1 MKKLKK
7 FKKLRSIQGKLIICF
22 VTLIL
27 VINLVTGAMEYNV
40 TAKQQIEDIRR
51 EVSRLAASAALLIN
65 GDDYQKL
72 QTENAELSRE
82 CIIYTRDKMLA
93 FLKATGLEDVYTA
106 IEKSDDKISIIIDA
120 DEEDSTS
127 IGYEYDYLPAMK
139 TAFSG
144 TASADEDM
152 ITDEYGTFLSG
163 YAPVKNSKGK
173 VVAIIGLDIDS
184 SYILQQREQL
194 IFNILRNMFISIILA
209 FIFSIFLSRKITKPI
224 RYLVERFKGLSSVGG
239 DLTQK
244 IQIKTGDEIEILGD
258 EVTEFIEKIRDIVEQ
273 IKDSSQGVASS
284 ADGLN
289 ISICQNHKAVEGVST
304 SIQNIALGSSEQA
317 ENVNDISYK
326 IQKIA
331 TDMNENGKKIENIN
345 SSVDETRMLINNGLK
360 AVNEQSIKTEENM
373 LAFKNVT
380 EVVGKLAKEA
390 KDVETI
396 LLTITKISQ
405 QTNLLALNAAIEAA
419 RAGEHGSGF
428 AVVANEVK
436 TLAEGSAEAAKEIE
450 KILERINN
458 ETNVAVELIN
468 NADFIAKEQKKAVE
482 GTSKTFTS
490 MTKEIEGMI
499 DSIQTISV
507 SFEEIGGNTNNI
519 AEKIQNISTATQ
531 ENATIAE
538 QVSASS
544 EEQNATMDEI
554 AQTAES
560 LNQLSQKLQG
570 VISKF
575 KV

>member
-1 MKKLKK
+1 LKKSKK
-7 FKKLRSIQGKLIICF
+7 FKKIRSIQGKMILCF
-22 VTLIL
+22 AILVL
-27 VINLVTGAMEYNV
+27 VINLITGAMEYKV
-40 TAKQQIEDIRR
+40 TIKQQLEDVRQ
-51 EVSRLAASAALLIN
+51 EVSRLATSVALLID
-65 GDDYQKL
+65 GDDHQKL
-72 QTENAELSRE
+72 QTEKAELSRE
-82 CIIYTRDKMLA
+82 YIDNRDKMLA
-93 FLKATGLEDVYTA
+93 FLRQAEVADVYTA
-106 IEKSDDKISIIIDA
+106 IEKGDDKISIIIDA
-120 DEEDSTS
+120 TEEDATS

-163 YAPVKNSKGK
+163 YAPVKNSEGK
-173 VVAIIGLDIDS
+173 VVAIVGIDIDAS
-184 SYILQQREQL
+184 NILQQREQV
-194 IFNILRNMFISIILA
+194 IFNVFRNMIISIILA
-209 FIFSIFLSRKITKPI
+209 VIFSIFLSRKITKPLH
-224 RYLVERFKGLSSVGG
+224 YLVERFKELSSVGG

-244 IQIKTGDEIEILGD
+244 IQIKTGDEVEILGD

-273 IKDSSQGVASS
+273 IKDSSQGVANS

-289 ISICQNHKAVEGVST
+289 ISICQNHKAVEEVST
-304 SIQNIALGSSEQA
+304 SIQSIASGSSEQA

-331 TDMNENGKKIENIN
+331 TDMNENGEKIESIN
-345 SSVDETRMLINNGLK
+345 GSVDEARMLINNGLK
-360 AVNEQSIKTEENM
+360 AVNEQSMKTEENM

-458 ETNVAVELIN
+458 DTSVAVEGINHADLI
-468 NADFIAKEQKKAVE
+468 AREQKKAVE
-482 GTSKTFTS
+482 ITSETFTS
-490 MTKEIEGMI
+490 MTREIENMI

-507 SFEEIGGNTNNI
+507 SFEEIGENTNNI
-519 AEKIQNISTATQ
+519 ADKIQNISTATQ

-554 AQTAES
+554 AQTAEN
-560 LNQLSQKLQG
+560 LNKLSQRLQG